1 MAINP
6 VAYLDPADFSLIQRG
21 TTAKKGGGKFQ
32 GHRNPQEFIL
42 IATTRYMYSREKV
55 PNIIYITLEYSKLRQ
70 HLFLVTEEFI

>member
-1 MAINP
+1 MAINL

-21 TTAKKGGGKFQ
+21 ASTKKGGGKSQ

-42 IATTRYMYSREKV
+42 IATARYMHSREKV

-70 HLFLVTEEFI
+70 HLFLVTKEFI